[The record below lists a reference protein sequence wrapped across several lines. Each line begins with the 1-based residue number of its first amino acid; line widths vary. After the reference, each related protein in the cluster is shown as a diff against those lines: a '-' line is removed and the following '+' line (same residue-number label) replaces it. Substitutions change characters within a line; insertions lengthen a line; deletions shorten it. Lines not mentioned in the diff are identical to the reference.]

1 MGVKEN
7 WWRLN
12 YHAVRLAAVPVVKR
26 ILRVKVIHKG
36 ELPNIRPLFIA
47 PVHRTSVDMY
57 VIANGIGEF
66 ISYVS
71 TDAFGHS
78 KLVNF
83 VQRQATRSLGSVIW
97 QESGIANT
105 RQRAVVLAH
114 DVEDK
119 LDRRLIVAAFT
130 QGEFQFDAVDSV
142 EEGLIGLLRRY
153 EARHLRDKG
162 HELKIPIVPVGIE
175 YQHGQKGLALSRSFR
190 WMTRHIPYFPNWAVP
205 AFGSTII
212 VRFGEPHYFDG
223 RGAKVMTHI
232 VMRDA
237 AELSNIP
244 FNVDPAPVPSTDST
258 VAGDKSS

>member
-12 YHAVRLAAVPVVKR
+12 YHAVRLVAVPIVKKL
-26 ILRVKVIHKG
+26 LRVEVIHEG
-36 ELPNIRPLFIA
+36 ELPNIRPLFLA

-57 VIANGIGEF
+57 VIANGVGEF

-71 TDAFGHS
+71 TDAFGHN
-78 KLVNF
+78 KFVNF
-83 VQRQATRSLGSVIW
+83 MQRQATRSLGSVIW

-105 RQRAVVLAH
+105 RQRAVALAH

-130 QGEFQFDAVDSV
+130 QGEFQYDSVDSV
-142 EEGLIGLLRRY
+142 AEGLIGLLLRY

-162 HELKIPIVPVGIE
+162 HELKIPIVPIGIE
-175 YQHGQKGLALSRSFR
+175 YRHGKKGLALSRSCG
-190 WMTRHIPYFPNWAVP
+190 WMIRHLPYFPNWAVP
-205 AFGSTII
+205 AFGSKII
-212 VRFGEPHYFDG
+212 VRFGDPHYFDG
-223 RGAKVMTHI
+223 RGARVVTHI

-237 AELSNIP
+237 AHLSNVP
-244 FNVDPAPVPSTDST
+244 FNVEATPEHPSGTSG
-258 VAGDKSS
+258 VSQGM